1 MAITW
6 ITPAGDLGTLTE
18 RITINI
24 ALQAT
29 TDTANPITYSVISG
43 NLPKGLLLLGNNIKG
58 SPTEVTK
65 FTESRFVIRAD
76 DGSNLGMDRTFKLSV
91 DGSDFPEW
99 ITQEG
104 FLNVGPG
111 EAYFVLDDAKVDF
124 QLTATDTDVIAGDVL
139 EYYVVPNS
147 GQLPPGLSLSKAG
160 RISGFTEPVPAVDY
174 NTNVT
179 GAYDTSSYDTVQ
191 FDIARSSS
199 LGFDSYLYDNTFY
212 DRAETSR
219 IPRRLSRIY
228 TFGVA
233 VTDGVNAVNRIFKIY
248 VVTEEFLRADNTLVQ
263 IDTNLFQADSS
274 SNRVPIWITDAYL
287 GRYRANNYLTVY
299 LDVYDPP
306 TLSGYIS
313 YFLLSTNPDGS
324 ASTLPPGLVLD
335 TSTGEIAGRVPYQA
349 AVTENYK
356 FTMKAVNFPVS
367 GATADYELVGDWIST
382 RRYAVNQAVRY
393 LGFIYVCKQEH
404 INQTPAAISD
414 YWQIGVGTTDKTF
427 NIDIIGEI
435 ESAIEWVTPS
445 DRGSIKPNQPSQLY
459 VEATSLLYGGRISYQ
474 ITSGE
479 LPPGL
484 RFLPNGVIE
493 GKVIQFADSDS
504 LGLTRFYEQDSS
516 LIDSTNSRTFD
527 TTFDVGTTLFD
538 KIYRFTVKATDGAG
552 AAESSREFF
561 ITVVSDN
568 AKTFAN
574 VYTKALQPKAKR
586 LEWFDFITSSTIF
599 AQEDIYR
606 YGDENYGVQT
616 EIKALI
622 FAGIESREAVNFIQA
637 MSRNHSKKR
646 FTFGDVRSAKAKDPT
661 TQETLYEVVYI
672 DLIDDLEKNG
682 KSISQTVELDDAI
695 NSPVLVSYDKIKV
708 DSDIPF
714 ASDRDL
720 QRVFPNSVKNMRNRI
735 RGIGERDREFLPL
748 WMRSI
753 QDSATYELGF
763 TKAMVLCYCKPDRS
777 ASVMARIRA
786 SNFDFKTIDFIAD
799 RYIIDIIDGEI
810 QDKYLAFPQ

>member
-586 LEWFDFITSSTIF
+586 L
-599 AQEDIYR
+599 
-606 YGDENYGVQT
+606 
-616 EIKALI
+616 
-622 FAGIESREAVNFIQA
+622 
-637 MSRNHSKKR
+637 
-646 FTFGDVRSAKAKDPT
+646 
-661 TQETLYEVVYI
+661 
-672 DLIDDLEKNG
+672 
-682 KSISQTVELDDAI
+682 
-695 NSPVLVSYDKIKV
+695 
-708 DSDIPF
+708 
-714 ASDRDL
+714 
-720 QRVFPNSVKNMRNRI
+720 
-735 RGIGERDREFLPL
+735 
-748 WMRSI
+748 
-753 QDSATYELGF
+753 
-763 TKAMVLCYCKPDRS
+763 
-777 ASVMARIRA
+777 
-786 SNFDFKTIDFIAD
+786 
-799 RYIIDIIDGEI
+799 
-810 QDKYLAFPQ
+810 

>member
-43 NLPKGLLLLGNNIKG
+43 NLPRGLLLLGNNIKG

-586 LEWFDFITSSTIF
+586 L
-599 AQEDIYR
+599 
-606 YGDENYGVQT
+606 
-616 EIKALI
+616 
-622 FAGIESREAVNFIQA
+622 
-637 MSRNHSKKR
+637 
-646 FTFGDVRSAKAKDPT
+646 
-661 TQETLYEVVYI
+661 
-672 DLIDDLEKNG
+672 
-682 KSISQTVELDDAI
+682 
-695 NSPVLVSYDKIKV
+695 
-708 DSDIPF
+708 
-714 ASDRDL
+714 
-720 QRVFPNSVKNMRNRI
+720 
-735 RGIGERDREFLPL
+735 
-748 WMRSI
+748 
-753 QDSATYELGF
+753 
-763 TKAMVLCYCKPDRS
+763 
-777 ASVMARIRA
+777 
-786 SNFDFKTIDFIAD
+786 
-799 RYIIDIIDGEI
+799 
-810 QDKYLAFPQ
+810 